1 MFPFPFYFL
10 DLYVLKSG
18 LLTCVLHAF
27 DCCRVESVSTVY
39 THPVYPLFQT
49 TTVLRIFHLS

>member
-39 THPVYPLFQT
+39 THPVYPQLFSEYFT
-49 TTVLRIFHLS
+49 